1 MKCKRSSLRSQC
13 WMRLFFVIFKHCGY
27 VFFFFY
33 LSFFPPQ
40 HNIIIIHGPIQQSWQ
55 LLVLDVFT
63 NVTSYFLTE
72 SKYIL
77 AFPLFCTYSWFVLYG
92 RPNQSSL
99 RLKLCM
105 WLLPMGAG
113 DIGYVRPASAASEA
127 VSWFGLFGVSNNPLL
142 LGQNWKITPFYW
154 VKILNSPRFIE
165 SIFCKC
171 SLLCSKTFLSFRT
184 LHIAYPILVGTPCKY
199 FMEIK

>member
-1 MKCKRSSLRSQC
+1 MVRNILWLSYCKVELRRPERLRNWKCK
-13 WMRLFFVIFKHCGY
+13 WIF
-27 VFFFFY
+27 
-33 LSFFPPQ
+33 
-40 HNIIIIHGPIQQSWQ
+40 
-55 LLVLDVFT
+55 DVFEIPLKFQF
-63 NVTSYFLTE
+63 YWPFL
-72 SKYIL
+72 SL
-77 AFPLFCTYSWFVLYG
+77 GSF
-92 RPNQSSL
+92 L

-127 VSWFGLFGVSNNPLL
+127 VSWFVLFGVSNNPLL

-154 VKILNSPRFIE
+154 VKILNSPLFIE

-199 FMEIK
+199 FMEIKFPLSSGI